1 MAGFNL
7 VTCRFLCLD
16 CHVLDKLC
24 EEQLVLIQLL
34 PVKVPSVSDQS
45 LIFLQ
50 ETILIFIPGYN
61 FLSVKLIIGY
71 HSYIFTTGNVLST
84 DNLNY

>member
-1 MAGFNL
+1 MPGFSSFCLKDQMAGFNL

-24 EEQLVLIQLL
+24 EEQFVLIQLL

-71 HSYIFTTGNVLST
+71 H
-84 DNLNY
+84 